1 LEKNSIDIEITV
13 RIKYL
18 DYYMGT
24 GRDKLVA
31 TNSIREAMDTDVVG
45 ISDLEDLQQRL
56 LLSFPND
63 KYYS

>member
-1 LEKNSIDIEITV
+1 
-13 RIKYL
+13 
-18 DYYMGT
+18 MGT
-24 GRDKLVA
+24 GRDRLVA